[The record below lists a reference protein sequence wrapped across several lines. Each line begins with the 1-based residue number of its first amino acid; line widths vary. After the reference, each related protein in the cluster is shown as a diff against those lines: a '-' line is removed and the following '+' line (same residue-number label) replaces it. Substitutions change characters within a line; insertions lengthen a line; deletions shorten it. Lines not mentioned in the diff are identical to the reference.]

1 VRVTAAKRSVLQ
13 RTTQFPACFQNVRVA
28 QTLLCFFTSGRGSRI
43 MSSMTTGA
51 RGSGI
56 FAISKAC
63 RVLIVDDHVPS
74 AELIAEVLTAQGHHT
89 RVAHDAAEAER
100 AALEFEPQVAILDIG
115 LPSMSGYDLLQ
126 RLRARAKLA
135 PCRYIA
141 LTGHLERAD
150 RRRSEQAGFATHLT
164 KPFDLRAVLSAVAGE
179 EPSNRSS
186 ASR

>member
-1 VRVTAAKRSVLQ
+1 
-13 RTTQFPACFQNVRVA
+13 
-28 QTLLCFFTSGRGSRI
+28 

-56 FAISKAC
+56 FAISKPC
-63 RVLIVDDHVPS
+63 RVLIVDGHVPS

-89 RVAHDAAEAER
+89 RVAHDAAAAER

-115 LPSMSGYDLLQ
+115 LPGMSGYDLLP

-135 PCRYIA
+135 QCRYIA

-179 EPSNRSS
+179 ESSGRNS